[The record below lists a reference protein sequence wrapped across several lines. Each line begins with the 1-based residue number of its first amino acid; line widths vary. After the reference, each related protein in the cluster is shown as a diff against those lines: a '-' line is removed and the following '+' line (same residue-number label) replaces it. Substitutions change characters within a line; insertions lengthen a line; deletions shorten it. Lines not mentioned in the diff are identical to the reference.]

1 MFDADLWSSSSTY
14 HLQYLTLC
22 VLLEAST
29 DIVQCGLDDHQMSR
43 KIDLNTERESET
55 IGDVGM
61 HKLTPMASVLVETE
75 QEKNVM
81 ILHTLV

>member
-1 MFDADLWSSSSTY
+1 M
-14 HLQYLTLC
+14 
-22 VLLEAST
+22 
-29 DIVQCGLDDHQMSR
+29 QCGLDDHQMSR